1 MLEHLS
7 ITNFALITKLS
18 IDFHRGF
25 NILTGE
31 TGAGKS
37 ILIGAIGLILGQKGD
52 TSLIRTGCDE
62 ACVTALLSI
71 RSQEALSFLESEGI
85 VPDEG
90 GILIRRTLRSSGR
103 GVITIQDEPV
113 TRSTLQ
119 ALSRLLFDMH
129 GQHSHQSLLHA
140 AMQRRLLD
148 RYGELQGL
156 AGEYRRVHGAYIELS
171 RELEE
176 AKARRAEDQRELE
189 ILEYAI
195 EEIDA
200 ARLLAGEDEQLEKE
214 VRRISSYEKLLTDI
228 DQARGALGGRSGV
241 IGAIRGAS
249 SSLDDAAAL
258 DEGLKPFA
266 ERVESVVYEIEDI
279 LQELRRYAEHI
290 SFSPAQLDSMQERQ
304 SLIRSLKKKYAPD
317 IEGILSYRQEAQD
330 RSESIT
336 ERLEKELKDS
346 QELIRVKERMKRLAS
361 ELTEARS
368 QTARKLEPI
377 IMGHLRQ
384 LGMSNARFSVQITPR
399 VNGEGALLYGT
410 DGTDHIEFYISAN
423 SGEPVKPIKDTASG
437 GELSRIMLAL
447 KTVFSQA
454 ESIDTL
460 IFDEIDAGIGGTV
473 ALSVADHLKGLSEHR
488 QILCISHLATVASR
502 ADAHLVVR
510 KSQDG
515 QRTSTSVTRL
525 SEDQR
530 VAEIA
535 RMLSGSADQRAL
547 EHAHQLLGF

>member
-7 ITNFALITKLS
+7 ITNFALITRLS

-62 ACVTALLSI
+62 ASVTALISV
-71 RSQEALSFLESEGI
+71 RSQEARAFLEREGI

-113 TRSTLQ
+113 TRATLGE
-119 ALSRLLFDMH
+119 LSRLLFDMH

-140 AMQRRLLD
+140 TMQRRLLD

-156 AGEYRRVHGAYIELS
+156 LAEYGSAHASYVELS
-171 RELEE
+171 RQLEE

-195 EEIDA
+195 GEIDA
-200 ARLLAGEDEQLEKE
+200 AKLLPGEDEQLEKE
-214 VRRISSYEKLLTDI
+214 VRRISSYERLLSGIEQT
-228 DQARGALGGRSGV
+228 RGSLGGRSGV
-241 IGAIRGAS
+241 IQSIRGAS
-249 SSLDDAAAL
+249 ASLDDAAL
-258 DEGLKPFA
+258 IDEGLKPYS
-266 ERVESVVYEIEDI
+266 ERVESVVYELEDI

-304 SLIRSLKKKYAPD
+304 SLIRSLKKKYAAE
-317 IEGILSYRQEAQD
+317 IEGILAYSQKAQERAEQ
-330 RSESIT
+330 IGQ
-336 ERLEKELKDS
+336 RLKRELKDS
-346 QELIRVKERMKRLAS
+346 QELIRLSERMKRLAA
-361 ELTEARS
+361 ELSEARTR
-368 QTARKLEPI
+368 TARELEPI
-377 IMGHLRQ
+377 IMGHLRE
-384 LGMSNARFSVQITPR
+384 LGMSNAKFSVQITPR
-399 VNGEGALLYGT
+399 VNGDGTVLYSSN
-410 DGTDHIEFYISAN
+410 GTDHVEFYISAN
-423 SGEPVKPIKDTASG
+423 SGEPVKPIKETASG

-447 KTVFSQA
+447 KTVFSQS

-473 ALSVADHLKGLSEHR
+473 ALSVADHLKRLSEHR

-510 KSQDG
+510 KSQDS
-515 QRTSTSVTRL
+515 QRTFTSVSRL
-525 SEDQR
+525 SDDQR

-535 RMLSGSADQRAL
+535 RMLSGSDDQRAL